1 MDQYSKY
8 KEGGLRQKIHQAIRS
23 KQCIRCW
30 SSEHLRSSCPE
41 PPKKWEEDFN
51 KGKAAFWGPKP
62 KQLRTQWLCAPG
74 PDRVSVRPSSQV
86 LYSVDSGMVIAL
98 DTGSEISIGQIGHLK
113 NIRLVR
119 KPVFVEGIG
128 GICVFDKIGDLLL
141 AGNRA
146 VTVFA
151 VDKGDLPPDFH
162 ALLGTSHLQE
172 LGISLDYAL
181 QHPGCPLVEAIAFKS
196 SLPFPATPLS
206 LEFGLFSP
214 IRALFSGGGTVL
226 APLILLT
233 ALVAPLSSSASL
245 TLEPQVL
252 VWFGFALLSVF
263 LLLVARF
270 PAAERE
276 ATITQRAPPRELCQL
291 APALSS
297 TQRDSFVAASRDFA
311 HVFANERPS
320 GLRLGGTQGRT
331 FPYRLASRLPAASTR
346 WVPAAAPLRDSVFA
360 RRSPHAKAIFSA
372 RKIYW
377 PERMRRNRVKARAR
391 DRFPRHAPLAAR
403 TVSLDPPTY
412 GRPPGPRGWTL
423 ARPLASPGVPMVE
436 SWPSIPTSPPPHIF
450 DPVPGL
456 EFSLQRE
463 VFGAVAS
470 VPEKLRLLSR
480 PKSHQSAQALAVKPL
495 RSFMMQ
501 VVRDKRARN
510 HSPPVAPIQ
519 LVPRPAWMQDT
530 PSYHTKEEADRIW
543 RQGTRTLLGEPP
555 LSPSSFTGGNTLKVL
570 AEVEH
575 PRSGRCET
583 KLALDTQSDV
593 TTCLR
598 EFLSDIRPIIRDTV
612 SGCGGS
618 ADFDEEG
625 TLHVYSQSQQQL
637 VALPALVAPKPQL
650 RSREIAPPFLGS
662 PHSWNWK

>member
-1 MDQYSKY
+1 M
-8 KEGGLRQKIHQAIRS
+8 
-23 KQCIRCW
+23 
-30 SSEHLRSSCPE
+30 
-41 PPKKWEEDFN
+41 
-51 KGKAAFWGPKP
+51 
-62 KQLRTQWLCAPG
+62 
-74 PDRVSVRPSSQV
+74 
-86 LYSVDSGMVIAL
+86 
-98 DTGSEISIGQIGHLK
+98 
-113 NIRLVR
+113 
-119 KPVFVEGIG
+119 EGIG

-162 ALLGTSHLQE
+162 ALLGTSHLLE
-172 LGISLDYAL
+172 LGVSLDYAL
-181 QHPGCPLVEAIAFKS
+181 QHPGCALVDAIAFKR
-196 SLPFPATPLS
+196 SLPFSAPPLAPG
-206 LEFGLFSP
+206 FGLFNS
-214 IRALFSGGGTVL
+214 ICALLSGAGTVL
-226 APLILLT
+226 APLILLL
-233 ALVAPLSSSASL
+233 ALVSLLPSPASL
-245 TLEPQVL
+245 DFLVREPRAL
-252 VWFGFALLSVF
+252 MWFGFALLSVF
-263 LLLVARF
+263 LLLVARL
-270 PAAERE
+270 PTAERV
-276 ATITQRAPPRELCQL
+276 ANIALRASLEESCQL

-297 TQRDSFVAASRDFA
+297 TQRASFVAASRGFA
-311 HVFANERPS
+311 HVFAGDPPCD
-320 GLRLGGTQGRT
+320 LRLGGTKGRT
-331 FPYRLASRLPAASTR
+331 FPYRLAPRPPAASTH
-346 WVPAAAPLRDSVFA
+346 WVPAVAPVQDSVLA
-360 RRSPHAKAIFSA
+360 RRSPHAKAIFSP

-403 TVSLDPPTY
+403 TVSLVPPKC
-412 GRPPGPRGWTL
+412 GRPPGPRGWTS

-436 SWPSIPTSPPPHIF
+436 VWPSAPPLPPPHIF

-456 EFSLQRE
+456 EFSLHRE
-463 VFGAVAS
+463 AFGAVAS
-470 VPEKLRLLSR
+470 VPEKLRLLSQ
-480 PKSHQSAQALAVKPL
+480 PKSHQSAQVLAVEPL

-501 VVRDKRARN
+501 VVRDKRARGN
-510 HSPPVAPIQ
+510 SPPVAPLQ

-530 PSYHTKEEADRIW
+530 SPYHTEEEADRIW
-543 RQGTRTLLGEPP
+543 RQGTRTLLDEPP

-598 EFLSDIRPIIRDTV
+598 EFLSDIRPIIRDTL

-650 RSREIAPPFLGS
+650 PRDCAALLGVTALLELEVAVDQHLALPQFSPLICHLGEKKLREWLVHHSDSTVDTSPFDLEAIQINPRLSPEKIAQVKAVILKYAKVFEGHQNPLPKPFNTEPITLKIKKGFQPQS
-662 PHSWNWK
+662 VPQPR